1 MQDKFQNI
9 GAKLVQDVASNTN
22 EKAGDGT
29 TTATVLARAIAK
41 AGFDRVT
48 HGASPVEIRRGLL
61 TAIDNVCDS
70 LTGKFNFLFDK
81 KRLDFDDKSLFFEVN
96 ILRGVR

>member
-1 MQDKFQNI
+1 M
-9 GAKLVQDVASNTN
+9 
-22 EKAGDGT
+22 
-29 TTATVLARAIAK
+29 ARAIAK

-96 ILRGVR
+96 IFKRSTFMTKKPAKKVYLCR